1 MIAIV
6 RSFDKI
12 FSGFPQPYTKRHP
25 MKRPLSETIGFIGN
39 GTHPAEKDPEI
50 AQYINLKLA
59 SLDLPVFGREEDY
72 PFLKMGKTLL
82 SSIQAKDRLLEDY
95 LPPADQY
102 IHDFITDF
110 LKEQGLDAAG
120 RWLPRKTFTLERHGL
135 ARALSLPA
143 DGDEFSSDIITSYR
157 TRHGVLH
164 NPKNDRRTTKGV
176 FHVVEGGLPIANDK
190 KAVPPVAFAGMLR
203 AALNPPEAALE
214 LPFTST
220 QANKARAWVSLLLR
234 PLVCPEVPGFC
245 KEKRMEIRFFAP
257 GSMVA
262 NLDFVE
268 SIFGNAGHPILAE
281 NDARLD
287 TEGWSGHTGCVIL
300 APQLIGLKKK
310 DLGLPHIDQATA
322 RQKRDGMCW
331 RDENEIYNDGGAFK
345 VTCRDHRG
353 IVVTLIADNYFG
365 YCKKEV
371 KTQLSY
377 AANLFGLVEEEHAG
391 GAIAFSSFDLGED
404 FRLSQIRGQS
414 MDPHTFADVKAL
426 HGGRLTLQP
435 EGHAVDKTHA
445 DIVYVPEDAYFRLR
459 EQTITWSV
467 AGEDKTITLRP
478 NTSYVFPNGY
488 KVLMINP
495 LTGQRWRLIGTTAE
509 GLVCHKPCTVSG
521 GGKSE
526 ISKPI
531 TDAMVTAPVFTPNFQ
546 DDMDQVAAIIGKDY
560 SGRFQTPREP
570 GKASRSILSA
580 ERSLGSVIRLLTPNP
595 DHTDAYNA
603 WLEAIPQRIKDLV
616 LTIKRFY
623 RPHWG
628 ENWRERFHVDI
639 INGMPGYEL
648 KYKKRP
654 VIAGYVR
661 LGYAEDGSWR
671 LFSLRKDFWPAVKL
685 QREDDITASVV
696 VPTAGI
702 PYLPE
707 RFSGT
712 SCKFLQNCE
721 FRLFQRPDDAIIPGY
736 DKHTEADFAKDGNF
750 YSNYEPLRRA
760 QVQEMVNDVILF
772 GQYTPEMQAA
782 MREFLDNPEGPGYFV
797 CNSSPRLVDG
807 KPTQNPRYLQ
817 NRPDLG
823 KEREEYLAELGMRLR
838 RKVPEGVA
846 VHTPV
851 AAVLPGRRN
860 NPPQPEHG
868 IRPLAVYNPIHYQ
881 ELPELFMDYVASLTG
896 KSPSTTGAG
905 SEGALTKGPFNM
917 LLPVLD
923 VNNALVSYILTQSKG
938 FTSAAGYVGHKYRMD
953 HDISLLMPELW
964 CRMRAKE
971 QDPAYL
977 IANGYLEKLEDFEF
991 NGSTVLASRLGY
1003 RITAAFAR
1011 SFFGRIFSHPG
1022 LVLTDEMLKPELQS
1036 MEYFVDGI
1044 ENIVEAQRKAA
1055 LNYFEDGAVDLA
1067 IPPLKALL
1075 HIMAHGHYEGKG
1087 LKDPEVRQLFDLNDM
1102 LASDWYA
1109 ERLRKRHGLELADLG
1124 KRISYLEKLMKD
1136 LNGGEAERLQV
1147 PGKLKALK
1155 DRLRILEKDAEA
1167 SVKALRGTLGA

>member
-1 MIAIV
+1 
-6 RSFDKI
+6 
-12 FSGFPQPYTKRHP
+12 
-25 MKRPLSETIGFIGN
+25 MKRPLSETIGFTGH
-39 GTHPAEKDPEI
+39 GTHPAEKDPSLIE
-50 AQYINLKLA
+50 YINLKLA

-72 PFLKMGKTLL
+72 PFLKMGKSLL

-95 LPPADQY
+95 LPPSDQY
-102 IHDFITDF
+102 IHDFITTF
-110 LKEQGLDAAG
+110 LKEQGVEACG
-120 RWLPRKTFTLERHGL
+120 RWLPHKTFTLERHGL

-143 DGDEFSSDIITSYR
+143 DGDEFTSDIITSYR

-190 KAVPPVAFAGMLR
+190 KAVPPAAFAAMLR
-203 AALNPPEAALE
+203 SALNPSAEALE
-214 LPFTST
+214 LPFTAN

-234 PLVCPEVPGFC
+234 PLVCPEVPGFIS
-245 KEKRMEIRFFAP
+245 EKRMEVRFFAP

-268 SIFGNAGHPILAE
+268 SIFGNAGHPILPE

-300 APQLIGLKKK
+300 APQLIRLKKK
-310 DLGLPHIDQATA
+310 DLGLPHIDGATD

-331 RDENEIYNDGGAFK
+331 SDENELYNDGGAFK
-345 VTCRDHRG
+345 VTCRDQRG
-353 IVVTLIADNYFG
+353 VVVTLIADNYFG

-414 MDPHTFADVKAL
+414 LDPHTFADVKSVV
-426 HGGRLTLQP
+426 GDRLLTQP
-435 EGHAVDKTHA
+435 EGHALDKTYA

-467 AGEDKTITLRP
+467 AGEDKTIKLRP

-488 KVLMINP
+488 KVMMINP

-531 TDAMVTAPVFTPNFQ
+531 TDAMVTAPVFTPNFH
-546 DDMDQVAAIIGKDY
+546 DDMDQVEAIINKDY
-560 SGRFQTPREP
+560 SDRFKARKEP
-570 GKASRSILSA
+570 GKPSRAILSS

-595 DHTDAYNA
+595 EHTEAYNA
-603 WLEAIPQRIKDLV
+603 WLESIPQRVKDLV
-616 LTIKRFY
+616 LTIKRFH
-623 RPHWG
+623 RPHWEG
-628 ENWRERFHVDI
+628 SWRERFHVDM

-648 KYKKRP
+648 KYRKRP
-654 VIAGYVR
+654 VVAGYVR
-661 LGYAEDGSWR
+661 LGYKEDGSWR

-696 VPTAGI
+696 VPTDRI
-702 PYLPE
+702 PHLPE
-707 RFSGT
+707 RFAAPSV
-712 SCKFLQNCE
+712 KFLQNCE
-721 FRLFQRPDDAIIPGY
+721 FRLFQRPDDAILPGY
-736 DKHTEADFAKDGNF
+736 DKHTELEFSQDGNF
-750 YSNYEPLRRA
+750 FSNYEPLSRE
-760 QVQEMVNDVILF
+760 QVREMTNDVILF
-772 GQYTPEMQAA
+772 GQYTPDMQEA
-782 MREFLDNPEGPGYFV
+782 MLEFLENPEGPKYFV
-797 CNSSPRLVDG
+797 CTSSPRLVDG

-823 KEREEYLAELGMRLR
+823 REREEYLAELGMRLR
-838 RKVPEGVA
+838 RKVPEGGA
-846 VHTPV
+846 VPTPV

-923 VNNALVSYILTQSKG
+923 VNNALVSYILTQSHG
-938 FTSAAGYVGHKYRMD
+938 FTSAAGYVGHKYRVD

-964 CRMRAKE
+964 CRMRARE
-971 QDPAYL
+971 QDPAFL
-977 IANGYLEKLEDFEF
+977 IANGYLEKLEDFEHD
-991 NGSTVLASRLGY
+991 GKTVLASRLGY
-1003 RITAAFAR
+1003 RITDAFAR
-1011 SFFGRIFSHPG
+1011 SFFGRIFSHPN
-1022 LVLTDEMLKPELQS
+1022 LVLSDDMLKPELQS
-1036 MEYFVDGI
+1036 LAYYVDGI

-1055 LNYFEDGAVDLA
+1055 LNYFEDGGVDLA

-1075 HIMAHGHYEGKG
+1075 HIMAHGHFDGKG
-1087 LKDPEVRQLFDLNDM
+1087 LDDPEVRRLFDLERM

-1109 ERLRKRHGLELADLG
+1109 DRLRKRHGVEVADLG
-1124 KRISYLEKLMKD
+1124 KRIAYLDGYMKD
-1136 LNGGEAERLQV
+1136 LKKEEVERLNLRA
-1147 PGKLKALK
+1147 KLKSLK
-1155 DRLRILEKDAEA
+1155 DRLLLLEKDAGA
-1167 SVKALRGTLGA
+1167 AVKALRGTLGA